1 MQSIVR
7 ALAKS
12 CWLFFKW
19 SVLGAAIG
27 AALAIPRL
35 SERVD
40 DEIRRRVEAHFA
52 QYFDGL
58 KVTIRSAE
66 LMPGRGIAI
75 RGLAV
80 LEPGAEGPRAE
91 LAQVEEIFV
100 ACPTNLEEL
109 VAGEPE
115 IGRVVLRRPTVRAT
129 RRPDG
134 SWSVAKLLR
143 PRAAHKGIPEVRIES
158 GSVELFDPLR
168 NPSST
173 FTLREVNLVVGPA
186 EGAPAAPGASR
197 SCKFEGTC
205 TGDLLRQVEVTG
217 TFDAERPHWGVS
229 GVVEGL
235 DVSPELF
242 HVLPEEWGPRLD
254 VGKSLRGQGRLEFRA
269 EYDPD
274 VAGSC
279 RFRCTGHLVRGRV
292 EDTRLPHPLTDV
304 RGTVVCTNDAV
315 VIERLSARSNSASLA
330 VSGRRSGYDAQSAL
344 VLEGE
349 VRGLELDQ
357 QLADALPEKLREQW
371 HRHLP
376 AGQVDARFKLAYD
389 GQSWQPDL
397 SIQCLN
403 VSFTYDKFPYRV
415 EHGQGTLE
423 LRDNTF
429 TASVTAYSGNQPVRV
444 TVETAEALTRPH
456 GWAQAKGENIPLD
469 DKLLTALDPKSR
481 AVVRSLDPKGTVNF
495 VVQAGRDKPGEPLHR
510 YLLVGLNRCSVRYEK
525 FSYPIAN
532 IRGTLEMR
540 DGHWSFR
547 DLEGFNDTGRL
558 TGEGTLVPTPEGN
571 RLRLSIVGTGVALDE
586 ELRDALKPGMQ
597 QVWNNLQP
605 QGMVDVRAEISYL
618 AGRDQFAV
626 DLRAEPRSEN
636 SSIKPTYFPY
646 RLDKL
651 RGVLTYRDGH
661 VALEQFRSEHGNT
674 RVASSGQ
681 CDFFPDG
688 SWRLEL
694 DQLNVERLRLDREF
708 TAALPGRL
716 RKAVAELNPA
726 GPIQVRGLFAVAQD
740 GRPGDPL
747 STQWDLAVGF
757 QQASVDFGLKLD
769 NLHGEV
775 RLVGACDG
783 DHFQSRGELA
793 LDSAMYK
800 DFQVTRVTGPIWIDD
815 ERILFGT
822 WVDRPP
828 AGQPAPARS
837 DKPAASRSL
846 FARLFGGTLVA
857 DGWVALG
864 PTPRYA
870 LHAELSQG
878 DLARCVQEVSPGA
891 QNLRGT
897 IRATVD
903 LHGSGRTLNLLGG
916 HGRVRLSEADVY
928 EVPVMIA
935 LLKMLRAQRPDRAA
949 FSTSDIDFRI
959 EGNHIYI
966 DRIKFAGD
974 AISLVGNGE
983 MNFQSELRL
992 TLHAMVG
999 RGERD
1004 LPVLQQVLGGASQQ
1018 IMLVHVGGTLQNPE
1032 TSREPFPGVAR
1043 AIQQLQN
1050 DRDLGA
1056 ERRALRKR

>member
-1 MQSIVR
+1 
-7 ALAKS
+7 L
-12 CWLFFKW
+12 
-19 SVLGAAIG
+19 
-27 AALAIPRL
+27 
-35 SERVD
+35 
-40 DEIRRRVEAHFA
+40 
-52 QYFDGL
+52 
-58 KVTIRSAE
+58 
-66 LMPGRGIAI
+66 
-75 RGLAV
+75 
-80 LEPGAEGPRAE
+80 
-91 LAQVEEIFV
+91 
-100 ACPTNLEEL
+100 
-109 VAGEPE
+109 
-115 IGRVVLRRPTVRAT
+115 
-129 RRPDG
+129 
-134 SWSVAKLLR
+134 
-143 PRAAHKGIPEVRIES
+143 
-158 GSVELFDPLR
+158 
-168 NPSST
+168 
-173 FTLREVNLVVGPA
+173 
-186 EGAPAAPGASR
+186 
-197 SCKFEGTC
+197 
-205 TGDLLRQVEVTG
+205 
-217 TFDAERPHWGVS
+217 
-229 GVVEGL
+229 
-235 DVSPELF
+235 
-242 HVLPEEWGPRLD
+242 
-254 VGKSLRGQGRLEFRA
+254 
-269 EYDPD
+269 
-274 VAGSC
+274 
-279 RFRCTGHLVRGRV
+279 
-292 EDTRLPHPLTDV
+292 
-304 RGTVVCTNDAV
+304 
-315 VIERLSARSNSASLA
+315 
-330 VSGRRSGYDAQSAL
+330 
-344 VLEGE
+344 
-349 VRGLELDQ
+349 
-357 QLADALPEKLREQW
+357 
-371 HRHLP
+371 
-376 AGQVDARFKLAYD
+376 
-389 GQSWQPDL
+389 
-397 SIQCLN
+397 
-403 VSFTYDKFPYRV
+403 
-415 EHGQGTLE
+415 
-423 LRDNTF
+423 
-429 TASVTAYSGNQPVRV
+429 
-444 TVETAEALTRPH
+444 
-456 GWAQAKGENIPLD
+456 
-469 DKLLTALDPKSR
+469 
-481 AVVRSLDPKGTVNF
+481 
-495 VVQAGRDKPGEPLHR
+495 
-510 YLLVGLNRCSVRYEK
+510 
-525 FSYPIAN
+525 
-532 IRGTLEMR
+532 
-540 DGHWSFR
+540 
-547 DLEGFNDTGRL
+547 
-558 TGEGTLVPTPEGN
+558 
-571 RLRLSIVGTGVALDE
+571 
-586 ELRDALKPGMQ
+586 
-597 QVWNNLQP
+597 
-605 QGMVDVRAEISYL
+605 
-618 AGRDQFAV
+618 
-626 DLRAEPRSEN
+626 
-636 SSIKPTYFPY
+636 PTYFPY